1 MSILF
6 ITHDLGLVE
15 KFSDRV
21 CVMKE
26 GKIVEQGV
34 TKEIFSNPK
43 HEYTIKLLKSEP
55 QEKDHLHVSEDNI
68 LDISNLSV
76 FYKIPSKQLFKT
88 DRFCA
93 VSDISLKIPRNSTV
107 GVVGESGSGKST
119 LGKAIINL
127 LDFEGSIKFN
137 GKSIKDL
144 RSAEKKLL
152 KKDIQ
157 IVFQDP
163 YGSLSPRMT
172 VGEIIG
178 EGLDIHFD
186 FSNEEKIEKISN
198 VMKDVGLDDNLIFK
212 YPHEFSGGQRQ
223 RIAIARSIILNPK
236 FMILDE
242 PTSAL
247 DRSIQIQVIDVLKR
261 LQDKYELTYLFISH
275 DLKVIRSMC
284 DQIFVMSEG
293 KLVEYGKADEVFE
306 NPQQEY
312 TQKLLRAA
320 LKYSSN

>member
-1 MSILF
+1 M
-6 ITHDLGLVE
+6 
-15 KFSDRV
+15 
-21 CVMKE
+21 
-26 GKIVEQGV
+26 
-34 TKEIFSNPK
+34 
-43 HEYTIKLLKSEP
+43 
-55 QEKDHLHVSEDNI
+55 
-68 LDISNLSV
+68 
-76 FYKIPSKQLFKT
+76 
-88 DRFCA
+88 
-93 VSDISLKIPRNSTV
+93 
-107 GVVGESGSGKST
+107 VGESGSGKST

-144 RSAEKKLL
+144 SSVEKKLL

-186 FSNEEKIEKISN
+186 FSSEEKIEKISN
-198 VMKDVGLDDNLIFK
+198 VMKDVGLDDSLIFK

-261 LQDKYELTYLFISH
+261 LQDKYKLTYLFISH

-293 KLVEYGKADEVFE
+293 KLVEFGKADEVFE